1 MQVMPWG
8 CELRDAGVL
17 HSKHSGSLALGSRSS
32 FHGLA
37 KEIAA
42 RDLLAIE
49 GWHAKRWAEP
59 LANPRAHGKGLS
71 RRVGLAPGRG
81 AFARPRHAGPV
92 RSSHPGMDSHRCAL
106 PRVLTD
112 SVDNRLPSSLLFAC
126 EATLMKKPGRQVRG
140 IRAIWSGT
148 PGSNR
153 RPSPWQGDAL
163 PAELVPRNGGWLSLA
178 VPPCQACRKRAHSR
192 PQRRWRGTTRG
203 TK

>member
-17 HSKHSGSLALGSRSS
+17 HCKHSGSLALGSRSS

-37 KEIAA
+37 REIAA
-42 RDLLAIE
+42 RDLPAIE

-92 RSSHPGMDSHRCAL
+92 RSSHLGMDSHRCVL

-112 SVDNRLPSSLLFAC
+112 SVDNRLPSSLLFAVLVV
-126 EATLMKKPGRQVRG
+126 ARQVKFFPAATDLWWSIVLPLPPFARIGRPQACALVRG
-140 IRAIWSGT
+140 KCSI
-148 PGSNR
+148 
-153 RPSPWQGDAL
+153 
-163 PAELVPRNGGWLSLA
+163 LVP
-178 VPPCQACRKRAHSR
+178 SR
-192 PQRRWRGTTRG
+192 SKQPLPEKPTP
-203 TK
+203 

>member
-59 LANPRAHGKGLS
+59 LANPRAHGKVLS

-81 AFARPRHAGPV
+81 AIARPPHAGPGL
-92 RSSHPGMDSHRCAL
+92 RSQPAL
-106 PRVLTD
+106 DRHECYLQHLRT
-112 SVDNRLPSSLLFAC
+112 
-126 EATLMKKPGRQVRG
+126 
-140 IRAIWSGT
+140 
-148 PGSNR
+148 
-153 RPSPWQGDAL
+153 
-163 PAELVPRNGGWLSLA
+163 
-178 VPPCQACRKRAHSR
+178 
-192 PQRRWRGTTRG
+192 
-203 TK
+203 